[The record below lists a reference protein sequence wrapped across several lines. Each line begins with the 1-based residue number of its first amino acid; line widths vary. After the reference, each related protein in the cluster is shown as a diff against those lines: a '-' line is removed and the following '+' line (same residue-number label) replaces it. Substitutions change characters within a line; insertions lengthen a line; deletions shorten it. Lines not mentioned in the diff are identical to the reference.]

1 LAPELHEKT
10 PETSLSDATWRH
22 GRHLDRTLQPEEE
35 PMTSRD
41 STTAPTGSQPI
52 ASPQSAGAIDSDRSP
67 AMEDE
72 GPIEIEL
79 DFIDEAL
86 EESMIA
92 SDPPALTPETAIG
105 PPGHGADKSKDKDGS
120 RRD

>member
-1 LAPELHEKT
+1 
-10 PETSLSDATWRH
+10 
-22 GRHLDRTLQPEEE
+22 
-35 PMTSRD
+35 MTSRD
-41 STTAPTGSQPI
+41 GTTAPTTSQPV
-52 ASPQSAGAIDSDRSP
+52 AGPQSAGANDPDRSP
-67 AMEDE
+67 GMEDE

-105 PPGHGADKSKDKDGS
+105 PPGRGADNPEDQGGS
-120 RRD
+120 RRN

>member
-41 STTAPTGSQPI
+41 GTTAPTTSQPVTD
-52 ASPQSAGAIDSDRSP
+52 PQSAGVNDPDRSP

-105 PPGHGADKSKDKDGS
+105 PPGHGTDEDKNGS

>member
-1 LAPELHEKT
+1 
-10 PETSLSDATWRH
+10 
-22 GRHLDRTLQPEEE
+22 
-35 PMTSRD
+35 MTSRD
-41 STTAPTGSQPI
+41 GTTAPTASQ
-52 ASPQSAGAIDSDRSP
+52 AVAGPQSDGANDPNRSP
-67 AMEDE
+67 AIEDE

-105 PPGHGADKSKDKDGS
+105 PPGHGAGKDTGMDTDRS